1 MVKFS
6 LPALLPAFFRCAGEI
21 RQGSPVGP
29 PASSLQ
35 TGGQKRLLFY
45 GDFAAVWFRPP
56 HTRGYNNPGRREK
69 PAAPG
74 PCRDRETSENEERR
88 TSMRTVTKRA
98 LALLGAAAM
107 TAALAGCTAPTASEN
122 TQTTQTTPAAATPA
136 PVATPEST
144 GSTPKYIFLFIGDG
158 MSYPQI
164 QSTNYYLSAL
174 ENGTSMGGDGAI
186 LAHEDALSFVDF
198 PVAGSAQTYDSTSF
212 CPDSASTA
220 TSLSTGHKTY
230 SGTINMDETGTVAY
244 ETISEKLKDQLGY
257 KIGVISSVNLNH
269 ATPAAFYCH
278 QVSRSNYYDIGL
290 EMIDSGFDYFAGGA
304 LLQPTGK
311 EEDQADL
318 YTLAADAGYTVA
330 KTQAEA
336 EAVTPDTGKVI
347 LVDEHLADGD
357 SMPYEL
363 DRTDDMWSLAD
374 YVGKGIEML
383 DNDTGFFMMVEGGKI
398 DWACHANDAG
408 STMRDTQA
416 LSDAVDKAVEFY
428 NQHPDETLI
437 LVTGDHETGGMT
449 IGFAGTNYDTFLQNL
464 DNQKISY
471 AKFDSDYVA
480 AYKENGTSFED
491 VLADVQE
498 LFGLVTEEAAGQ
510 AGETGVT
517 QDSADSHPTGV
528 TSGSLVMTE
537 YELQKL
543 KDAYDLTMTKTEDT
557 QLDQEQYV
565 LYGTYEPLSVTI
577 THILNN
583 KSGISFTSY
592 SHTGLPVAVFAL
604 GAGQELF
611 EGYYD
616 NTNVYFNLAELTG
629 VA

>member
-1 MVKFS
+1 MKD
-6 LPALLPAFFRCAGEI
+6 L
-21 RQGSPVGP
+21 
-29 PASSLQ
+29 
-35 TGGQKRLLFY
+35 
-45 GDFAAVWFRPP
+45 
-56 HTRGYNNPGRREK
+56 
-69 PAAPG
+69 
-74 PCRDRETSENEERR
+74 
-88 TSMRTVTKRA
+88 TKRA
-98 LALLGAAAM
+98 VALLGAASLTFSLAACSTPASEAPADDSASAAA
-107 TAALAGCTAPTASEN
+107 TAAPTAETAS
-122 TQTTQTTPAAATPA
+122 A
-136 PVATPEST
+136 
-144 GSTPKYIFLFIGDG
+144 GTPKYIFLFIGDG

-174 ENGTSMGGDGAI
+174 ENGTSMGGDGAV
-186 LAHEDALSFVDF
+186 LQHENALSFVDF

-220 TSLSTGHKTY
+220 TSISTGHKTY

-278 QVSRSNYYDIGL
+278 QVSRNNYYDIGL

-311 EEDQADL
+311 EEDQTDL
-318 YTLAADAGYTVA
+318 YTLAAEAGYTVV

-336 EAVTPDTGKVI
+336 ETVTADTGKAI
-347 LVDEHLADGD
+347 LIDEHLADGD

-374 YVGKGIEML
+374 YVEKGIECL

-408 STMRDTQA
+408 STLHDTQA
-416 LSDAVDKAVEFY
+416 LSDAVQKAIDFY
-428 NQHPDETLI
+428 NEHPDETLI

-449 IGFAGTNYDTFLQNL
+449 IGYAGTNYDTFLQNL
-464 DNQKISY
+464 ANQKISY

-480 AYKENGTSFED
+480 SYKENNTSFDEVLQD
-491 VLADVQE
+491 VSD
-498 LFGLVTEEAAGQ
+498 LFGLVTEEASGQ
-510 AGETGVT
+510 QGESGVT
-517 QDSADSHPTGV
+517 TDNADSHPTGV
-528 TSGSLVMTE
+528 TSGSLVMTD
-537 YELQKL
+537 YELGL
-543 KDAYDLTMTKTEDT
+543 LEDAYNMTMTKTDDT
-557 QLDQEQYV
+557 ELTQAEYV
-565 LYGTYEPLSVTI
+565 LYGSYEPLSVTI

-583 KSGISFTSY
+583 KSGIDFTSY
-592 SHTGLPVAVFAL
+592 SHTGLPVAVFAM
-604 GAGQELF
+604 GEGQELF

-616 NTNVYFNLAELTG
+616 NTDIYNNLAQLTG

>member
-1 MVKFS
+1 MQN
-6 LPALLPAFFRCAGEI
+6 L
-21 RQGSPVGP
+21 
-29 PASSLQ
+29 
-35 TGGQKRLLFY
+35 
-45 GDFAAVWFRPP
+45 
-56 HTRGYNNPGRREK
+56 
-69 PAAPG
+69 
-74 PCRDRETSENEERR
+74 
-88 TSMRTVTKRA
+88 TKRA
-98 LALLGAAAM
+98 VALLGAAAM
-107 TAALAGCTAPTASEN
+107 TASLAACGTPASTTEPTTADAASVATAAPTA
-122 TQTTQTTPAAATPA
+122 TPEAATK
-136 PVATPEST
+136 
-144 GSTPKYIFLFIGDG
+144 TPKYIFLFIGDG

-174 ENGTSMGGDGAI
+174 ANGTSMGGDGAV
-186 LAHEDALSFVDF
+186 LQHEDALTFLDF

-244 ETISEKLKDQLGY
+244 ETISEKLKDQKDY
-257 KIGVISSVNLNH
+257 KIGVVSSVNLNH

-290 EMIDSGFDYFAGGA
+290 EMIDSNFDYFAGGA

-311 EEDQADL
+311 DEDQTDL
-318 YTLAADAGYTVA
+318 YTLAAEAGYTVA

-336 EAVTPDTGKVI
+336 EAVTADTGKVI

-374 YVGKGIEML
+374 YVEKGIEVL
-383 DNDTGFFMMVEGGKI
+383 DNDNGFFMMVEGGKI

-408 STMRDTQA
+408 STMHDTQA

-428 NQHPDETLI
+428 NDHPDETLI

-449 IGFAGTNYDTFLQNL
+449 IGYAGTNYDTFLQNL
-464 DNQKISY
+464 ANQKISY

-480 AYKENGTSFED
+480 AYKENNTSFED
-491 VLADVQE
+491 VLVDVQN
-498 LFGLVTEEAAGQ
+498 LFGLTTEAAAGQ
-510 AGETGVT
+510 EGEDGVT
-517 QDSADSHPTGV
+517 TDSADSHPTGV
-528 TSGSLVMTE
+528 TSGSLVMTG

-543 KDAYDLTMTKTEDT
+543 RDAYDLTMTKTEDT
-557 QLDQEQYV
+557 ELSQEEYV
-565 LYGTYEPLSVTI
+565 LYGSYEPLSVTI
-577 THILNN
+577 NHILNN

-592 SHTGLPVAVFAL
+592 SHTGLPVAVFAM

-616 NTNVYFNLAELTG
+616 NTQVYFNLAELTG